1 MTAFTFFGVLS
12 FGAGGL
18 YWAVSYIVG
27 NRTGLEKEDG
37 RKRLKIQFAFWY
49 AVLVLAAHRAAMT
62 YMLLT
67 MDFSKRDA
75 QEFFGMSWWFLDPLA
90 GFPIVLGSLPFAKN
104 IPMPRF
110 IDNYY
115 IPLSIL
121 LYAGFIY
128 WLWLL
133 SRHAFAAPKP
143 PERT

>member
-1 MTAFTFFGVLS
+1 M

-18 YWAVSYIVG
+18 YWAVSYIAG
-27 NRTGLEKEDG
+27 NRTVLEKEGG
-37 RKRLKIQFAFWY
+37 RKRLKIRFAFGY

-67 MDFSKRDA
+67 MDFSKRDV

-90 GFPIVLGSLPFAKN
+90 GFPIIIGSLPFAKSML
-104 IPMPRF
+104 MPRF
-110 IDNYY
+110 INNYY

-128 WLWLL
+128 GLWLL

-143 PERT
+143 AERT